1 MGKSRD
7 KYGVII
13 MAYCAK
19 CGVEVDDHIR
29 KCPLCGFPIPDI
41 KMEEYNI
48 DDIRNYP
55 KAENIYR
62 EERMKVKNQI
72 FYSILVILF
81 MAVMVFM
88 FVKVRYTFK
97 IVDYFI
103 LSSLS
108 LMAYCFFLFGYLKQS
123 YNIVGTALNT
133 SLLLYFI
140 NYLSGGKWFWR
151 YGIPIT
157 VTVTLSLFITIY
169 LYKLNKGKNRFIYI
183 PSAILVFA
191 SLICIGVDIL
201 VGYNIKNVITI
212 SWSAI
217 VTGINGAL
225 IMIMLGINYKLPEK
239 VRIEMKKM
247 FHI

>member
-1 MGKSRD
+1 
-7 KYGVII
+7 

-41 KMEEYNI
+41 TLEEHNI
-48 DDIRNYP
+48 EELRNYP
-55 KAENIYR
+55 KAENIYK
-62 EERMKVKNQI
+62 EERMRVKNQI

-88 FVKVRYTFK
+88 FVKTRYTFK

-103 LSSLS
+103 LSSVS
-108 LMAYCFFLFGYLKQS
+108 LMGYCFFLFGYLKQS
-123 YNIVGTALNT
+123 YNIIGAAINT
-133 SLLLYFI
+133 GILLYFI
-140 NYLSGGKWFWR
+140 NDFSRGKWYWN
-151 YGIPIT
+151 YGVPIT
-157 VTVTLSLFITIY
+157 IIVTGAFFFTVY
-169 LYKLNKGKNRFIYI
+169 LYKMNKQKNRFVYI

-201 VGYNIKNVITI
+201 IGYNLRKIVEI

-239 VRIEMKKM
+239 VRIEMKKK